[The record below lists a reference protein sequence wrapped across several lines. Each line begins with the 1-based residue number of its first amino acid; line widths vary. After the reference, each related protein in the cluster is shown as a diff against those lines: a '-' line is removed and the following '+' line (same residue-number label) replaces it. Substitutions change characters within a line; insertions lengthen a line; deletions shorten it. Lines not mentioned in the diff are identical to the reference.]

1 MANAARFWSEL
12 NRLFSV
18 VCHLNAAGHVLRSSG
33 LLKQYV
39 GLRDDTQQSF
49 FDLFEF
55 KRPSGFDG
63 TFAHALRHQ
72 GQLFLGYS
80 VEHGFAIR
88 GQLLDFTE
96 QGLDGLCF
104 VGVPWLW
111 WIQSNSPSTS
121 LTLADFPVHDVQM
134 DQLFFMTTQQTMV
147 EDLQTMNAEL
157 SKAKQDVEQAILA
170 RQRYFTHLSHEMRSP
185 LNGVISALTLL
196 SEGLVAKEHREM
208 LLLAQ
213 QSAHRLLEVVN
224 YTLDVASGE
233 AEELHDLSE
242 IFSLDTLLNEA
253 VASVRASAL
262 TKGLEVQRCGQRRF
276 TSDYEGHPRLLRQV
290 LSNLLSNAV
299 KFSSEGTVTLE
310 VHIEEQLSADDDLLY
325 FAVID
330 EGLGIP
336 SNALSK
342 IFEPFTTGLSEVTS
356 GERGTGLGLSIV
368 KRFVDVMGGSVKVE
382 SEEDRGS
389 IFSFSIALKR
399 AETTS
404 EDADAPAPREG
415 ATSRLV
421 GHVLVVDDVQS
432 NLMLQGNLLQ
442 SLGLRVTPAQSGEE
456 ALKLIN
462 QHPPH
467 TFNAVLLDVEMPGF
481 DGFETCRRIRQVEH
495 AKHIPII
502 ALTGSVGVRG
512 RRRIDAAGMNGF
524 VVKPVAR
531 QQLRETLA
539 TWLPS
544 LGGQPDHE
552 NKAVETGR
560 PELADATAHFDDIKV
575 RNLIND
581 VGIESTR
588 RLVDT
593 FLTESASRW
602 DALQQGIS
610 EHHWTSVG
618 REAHT
623 LASSCGTFGIVLAAT
638 LFRRIEEGA
647 YGSSPARLDD
657 LNAIAVPL
665 GDGIAALERLL
676 GEYDDG

>member
-1 MANAARFWSEL
+1 MANAARFWNEL

-18 VCHLNAAGHVLRSSG
+18 VCHLNADGHALRSSS

-39 GLRDDTQQSF
+39 GLRGDTQQSF
-49 FDLFEF
+49 FDVFEF

-63 TFAHALRHQ
+63 TFEQAARQQ

-147 EDLQTMNAEL
+147 EDLRTMNAEL

-196 SEGLVAKEHREM
+196 SEGLVAKEHRDM
-208 LLLAQ
+208 LSLAQ

-242 IFSLDTLLNEA
+242 IFSLDALLNEA

-262 TKGLEVQRCGQRRF
+262 AKGLEVQRCGQRRF
-276 TSDYEGHPRLLRQV
+276 NSDYEGHPRLLRQV

-299 KFSSEGTVTLE
+299 KFSSAGTVTLE
-310 VHIEEQLSADDDLLY
+310 VHIEEQLSADNDLLY
-325 FAVID
+325 FAIID
-330 EGLGIP
+330 EGYGMPPNVL
-336 SNALSK
+336 AK
-342 IFEPFTTGLSEVTS
+342 IFEPFTTGLTEATA

-382 SEEDRGS
+382 SEEGRGS
-389 IFSFSIALKR
+389 IFSFNISLKR
-399 AETTS
+399 AERVS
-404 EDADAPAPREG
+404 DDADEAHEG
-415 ATSRLV
+415 STSRLL

-432 NLMLQGNLLQ
+432 NLMLHGSLLQ
-442 SLGLRVTPAQSGEE
+442 SIGLQVTAAQSGEE
-456 ALKLIN
+456 ALTLIN

-467 TFNAVLLDVEMPGF
+467 TFKAVLLDVEMPGF
-481 DGFETCRRIRQVEH
+481 DGFETCRRIRQIEH
-495 AKHIPII
+495 AKPIPII
-502 ALTGSVGVRG
+502 ALTGSIGVRG
-512 RRRIDAAGMNGF
+512 RRHIDAAGMNGF
-524 VVKPVAR
+524 VSKPVAR
-531 QQLRETLA
+531 QQLLETLA
-539 TWLPS
+539 AWLPS

-552 NKAVETGR
+552 TTTTEMGR
-560 PELADATAHFDDIKV
+560 SQLADATAHFDDIKV
-575 RNLIND
+575 RSLIND

-588 RLVDT
+588 RAVDT

-602 DALQQGIS
+602 DTLQQAIS
-610 EHHWTSVG
+610 EHHWASVG
-618 REAHT
+618 HEAHT
-623 LASSCGTFGIVLAAT
+623 LASSCDTFGIVLAAR
-638 LFRRIEEGA
+638 LFRRIEENA
-647 YGSSPARLDD
+647 HGSSPVRLED

-665 GDGIAALERLL
+665 GGGIAALEHLL

>member
-18 VCHLNAAGHVLRSSG
+18 VCHLNAGGHVLRSSS

-39 GLRDDTQQSF
+39 GLRDGAGQRF

-63 TFAHALRHQ
+63 TFAHASRRQ

-111 WIQSNSPSTS
+111 WIQSNSPGTS

-147 EDLQTMNAEL
+147 EDLQTINAEL

-208 LLLAQ
+208 LSLAQ

-242 IFSLDTLLNEA
+242 IFSLDALLKEA

-276 TSDYEGHPRLLRQV
+276 NSDYEGHPRLLRQV

-310 VHIEEQLSADDDLLY
+310 VHIEAQLSADNDLLY

-330 EGLGIP
+330 EGHGIP
-336 SNALSK
+336 SNLLAK
-342 IFEPFTTGLSEVTS
+342 IFEPFITGPSEATA

-368 KRFVDVMGGSVKVE
+368 KRFVGAMGGSIKVE
-382 SEEDRGS
+382 SEEGRGS
-389 IFSFSIALKR
+389 IFSFNIPLKR
-399 AETTS
+399 AESVS
-404 EDADAPAPREG
+404 EDADAPPES
-415 ATSRLV
+415 ATSRLL

-432 NLMLQGNLLQ
+432 NLMLHGNLLQ
-442 SLGLRVTPAQSGEE
+442 SLGLQVTPAQSGEE

-467 TFNAVLLDVEMPGF
+467 TFKAVLLDVEMPGF
-481 DGFETCRRIRQVEH
+481 DGFETCRRIRQIEH

-524 VVKPVAR
+524 VSKPIVR
-531 QQLRETLA
+531 QQLVETLV

-552 NKAVETGR
+552 TKTTEVGR
-560 PELADATAHFDDIKV
+560 SELADATVHFDDIRV

-581 VGIESTR
+581 VGIESAR

-602 DALQQGIS
+602 DTLQQAIS
-610 EHHWTSVG
+610 EHHWSSVG

-623 LASSCGTFGIVLAAT
+623 LASSCGTFGIVLAAR
-638 LFRRIEEGA
+638 LFRRIEESA
-647 YGSSPARLDD
+647 YGSSPARLED
-657 LNAIAVPL
+657 LSAIAVPL
-665 GDGIAALERLL
+665 GDGIVALERLL